1 MATMTEK
8 LTGRGKRAARRAYKK
23 VEERVLVAQGRKAV
37 RTKVETIRK
46 VTRKAVKTG
55 ILTGSL
61 AALGVVV
68 GAVRKARR
76 DRY

>member
-1 MATMTEK
+1 MTEK
-8 LTGRGKRAARRAYKK
+8 LTGRGKRAARRAYEK

-37 RTKVETIRK
+37 RAKMETVRK

-68 GAVRKARR
+68 GAVRKSRR
-76 DRY
+76 DKY